1 MMHRAIR
8 RLVTQLARSVFVAWW
23 FATSLVWLLAAVPFT
38 RVEVL
43 QAERVPGL
51 PDFIRKGFALAILAW
66 LCWLL
71 TIADDLKEQPKNA
84 ARVAAIL
91 LAGALVESL
100 LLRFPGPAG
109 APAWAAIIAAL
120 IALAAPIFA
129 AVHDWRAVG
138 PRLYWYDVGAGE
150 DQRLFVACAVLAP
163 LLAFVSLAV
172 ALKVG
177 GLVGIGSLIVELSAS
192 LLLHLGLAVCV
203 FAALTAVRG
212 IAALR
217 GFSRTEFLLTLLLIA
232 TLTGWAAA
240 AIILPAVAF
249 RGVMAVVY
257 AAAFGAAAASTL
269 AGIALRTRVKIGG
282 LVESGIELA
291 LTPLTWQPTASPRLR
306 RLAPLLVPTFAL
318 AAAAVWGRID
328 WDGTLR
334 GLSAVAL
341 FLVALAQVYR
351 AVEVRPGERDRRW
364 LQATAA
370 LAVAFILLGLMDRAP
385 SAFMVTPQRVGPLA
399 PVDASAQ
406 ILADVRRS
414 APGAMDPAFYAFLQQ
429 SSNITEDAHV
439 APPTLSFVKRLEP
452 VKGNRPNIFL
462 FVIDSLRQDSLSP
475 YNSKITFTPNIGE
488 WSRDAIVFRNAFT
501 QYAATGLAE
510 RAIWAG
516 GLSIHKQKVAPF
528 APMNTL
534 QRLISADGYQ
544 TFVSVDSTLRTI
556 LDPGFTHERLEQGVT
571 GRDFDLCRALD
582 ELQMK
587 LDARGA
593 DSRPIFVFSQSQS
606 VNAATQGR
614 QGTTVDAAVRKM
626 DGCFGL
632 FIASLKASGLYD
644 DSIVILTAD
653 HGDSP
658 GEDGHVGRAY
668 TITPEVLRVPLIIHV
683 PARDRQLTA
692 LPARVAFTTDIT
704 PTLYYVLGHR
714 PVVPQPQM
722 GRPLLTQS
730 PGEQDA
736 YRRDRWLVASSYG
749 PVYGVL
755 DADARSLT
763 VADAI
768 NYRDYAYALSP
779 GHDRSRTA
787 TPEEIARAHVL
798 IHEEVALVNSRF
810 GFTPRAR

>member
-1 MMHRAIR
+1 MQRAIR
-8 RLVTQLARSVFVAWW
+8 RLVTQLARTVFVAWW

-38 RVEVL
+38 RTEVL
-43 QAERVPGL
+43 QAEHVPGL
-51 PDFIRKGFALAILAW
+51 QAFISRGFLLAILAW

-71 TIADDLKEQPKNA
+71 TIADDLKEQRTNA
-84 ARVAAIL
+84 ARAAGIL
-91 LAGALVESL
+91 LGGALVESL
-100 LLRFPGPAG
+100 LLRFPGPAA
-109 APAWAAIIAAL
+109 APAWAAIVAAL

-129 AVHDWRAVG
+129 AVHDWRAVS

-150 DQRLFVACAVLAP
+150 DRRLFVACAALAP

-172 ALKVG
+172 ALGVG
-177 GLVGIGSLIVELSAS
+177 GLVGPGNLAVELSAS

-203 FAALTAVRG
+203 FAALTVVRG
-212 IAALR
+212 IGALG

-232 TLTGWAAA
+232 VLAGWAAA

-249 RGVMAVVY
+249 RGAMAIIY
-257 AAAFGAAAASTL
+257 AAAFGTAAAATL

-306 RLAPLLVPTFAL
+306 RLAPLVVPTFAL

-341 FLVALAQVYR
+341 VLLAFAQLYR
-351 AVEVRPGERDRRW
+351 AIDVPAGGRDRRW
-364 LQATAA
+364 LEAAAA

-385 SAFMVTPQRVGPLA
+385 SAFMVTSRRGGPIA

-406 ILADVRRS
+406 IIQDVRRS

-429 SSNITEDAHV
+429 SSNIPDNAHI
-439 APPTLSFVKRLEP
+439 APPKLSLVDRLEP
-452 VKGNRPNIFL
+452 ARGSRPNIFL
-462 FVIDSLRQDSLSP
+462 FVVDSLRPDYLSP
-475 YNSKITFTPNIGE
+475 YNPKVTSTPNVDE
-488 WSRDAIVFRNAFT
+488 WSRDAIVFKNAFT
-501 QYAATGLAE
+501 RYAATGLGE

-516 GLSIHKQKVAPF
+516 GLTIHKQKVAPF
-528 APMNTL
+528 GSMNTL
-534 QRLISADGYQ
+534 QRLISTDGYE
-544 TFVSVDSTLRTI
+544 TFVGLDATLKSI
-556 LDPGFTHERLEQGVT
+556 LEPGFTHEPLEPGVA

-582 ELQMK
+582 ELQVK

-593 DSRPIFVFSQSQS
+593 DSRPVFAYSQSRS
-606 VNAATQGR
+606 IHAPTVAR
-614 QGTTVDAAVRKM
+614 QGTTTDAAIRKL

-632 FIASLKASGLYD
+632 FIAYLKATARYD

-653 HGDSP
+653 HGGSP
-658 GEDGHVGRAY
+658 GDDGRAGHAY
-668 TITPEVLRVPLIIHV
+668 TVSPEVLRVPLIVHV
-683 PARDRQLTA
+683 PARDRRLAA
-692 LPARVAFTTDIT
+692 LPDRIAFTTDIT
-704 PTLYYVLGHR
+704 PTLYYLLGHR

-722 GRPLLTQS
+722 GRPLLTES

-755 DADARSLT
+755 DADGRSLT

-768 NYRDYAYALSP
+768 NYSDYAYALSP
-779 GHDRSRTA
+779 GHDRPRTA
-787 TPEEIARAHVL
+787 TPEDVTRAHVL
-798 IHEEVALVNSRF
+798 IHDEVALVNSRF